1 MIYISVST
9 EKIQRGQR
17 ELNLHERIFNS
28 GSTLRESYS
37 HMTTR
42 KMMTEIHDIQLW
54 ILYLSEFTPW
64 TRLVY
69 KGPRKEALYPTL
81 IQRPVCLSGLGRGKG
96 SASTLQ
102 FFSFPFVKPV
112 SEPTYM
118 DTFGRSSGRKEKQ
131 NRTWLFTF
139 VFVSH
144 SILTATHTI
153 FTYTVKII
161 QLLVFQSI
169 SLSSFRDT
177 GVGMNVPH
185 ALTLSCHNPRGK
197 SVKTGLFAIAA

>member
-1 MIYISVST
+1 MKEFLIQVPLWESLTRTWQQGKWWLKFMISSC
-9 EKIQRGQR
+9 
-17 ELNLHERIFNS
+17 
-28 GSTLRESYS
+28 ESYTFQS
-37 HMTTR
+37 SLLG
-42 KMMTEIHDIQLW
+42 QG
-54 ILYLSEFTPW
+54 LST
-64 TRLVY
+64 
-69 KGPRKEALYPTL
+69 KGLER
-81 IQRPVCLSGLGRGKG
+81 RPSIPHWFRDQCVLGRGKG
-96 SASTLQ
+96 SARTLQ

-139 VFVSH
+139 VLVSH